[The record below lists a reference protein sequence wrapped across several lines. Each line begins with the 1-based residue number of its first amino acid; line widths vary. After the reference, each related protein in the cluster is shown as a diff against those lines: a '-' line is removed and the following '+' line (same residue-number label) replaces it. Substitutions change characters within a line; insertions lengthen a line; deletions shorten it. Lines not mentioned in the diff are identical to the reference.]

1 MVPVESVML
10 TTVHFATTLSF
21 PSSLLSPFHVP
32 ARSAAV
38 SFAGAGAGAAA
49 GAAIADVVSA
59 FGGSALVHAVKMTAT
74 NSNFRIWSSRWGRSC
89 GRAQTD
95 RRGRNLHREGACH
108 GAGSLGEGRGGGDR
122 RRPVR
127 RDGLAGSDTC

>member
-21 PSSLLSPFHVP
+21 PSGLLSPFHVP
-32 ARSAAV
+32 AISAAV

-59 FGGSALVHAVKMTAT
+59 FGGSALVHAVTMTAT
-74 NSNFRIWSSRWGRSC
+74 NSNFRIWSSRWGAVLRS
-89 GRAQTD
+89 RADRSEGTESAWRRWVPRSWFA
-95 RRGRNLHREGACH
+95 RRG
-108 GAGSLGEGRGGGDR
+108 
-122 RRPVR
+122 
-127 RDGLAGSDTC
+127 GLA